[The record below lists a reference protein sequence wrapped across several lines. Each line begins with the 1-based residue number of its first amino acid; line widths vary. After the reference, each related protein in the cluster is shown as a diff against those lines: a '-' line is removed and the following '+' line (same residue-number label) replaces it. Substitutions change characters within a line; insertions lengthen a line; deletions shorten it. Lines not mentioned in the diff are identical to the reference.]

1 MANRVNRK
9 AVGTSIAGFAL
20 ESQPHPHPLGT
31 WVPIP
36 SSAEADTLPVEV
48 AAPWKAVLHAE
59 PTASTEH
66 PGASIRPAIR
76 PWYDQAGAEEMRAPV
91 DRMKRLARQLEPRA
105 LFSAPEV
112 VSVADEDGVEL
123 TSVVVDV
130 FIPEESD
137 GMAFRSSFFGELA
150 DALCTRDLG
159 RLAVGVGCIRP

>member
-1 MANRVNRK
+1 
-9 AVGTSIAGFAL
+9 
-20 ESQPHPHPLGT
+20 
-31 WVPIP
+31 
-36 SSAEADTLPVEV
+36 
-48 AAPWKAVLHAE
+48 
-59 PTASTEH
+59 
-66 PGASIRPAIR
+66 
-76 PWYDQAGAEEMRAPV
+76 MRAPV